1 MYQQIW
7 KKLFDPRYLT
17 ATLIVML
24 LVKGLFLIKDYLP
37 EADPTS
43 FLSPVFDRLDFLN
56 IEDIS
61 LDAIFAMRNKEFSDP
76 RIVVLNI
83 GEVNPAPDGKI
94 AMALY
99 LLQEMGA
106 KAIGIDVFFDRLHFE
121 QFPPERRYEIDALKQ
136 ALADTRNVVLATGFD
151 EQTHKLVINVDPDIK
166 QRVRNYGYANL
177 VVDDDEVVRRFAPF
191 RVIEGRKLPALP
203 VAVAMLYDSAL
214 VRPYLEGPERTEI
227 IYYSGTYQEFQIAD
241 MDDFI
246 EHPQYYADWFDGS
259 LVLIGF
265 VNERGLIY
273 LDDTHKT
280 PMGKKT
286 VVGSQYGTRIGV
298 EGPDMAGVLIQA
310 NILNMILEGKSIYAV
325 PWYVDWLILLFIT
338 YLSMVLYK
346 NIRSKTRTM
355 TSSAAL
361 VGLVLVTEAVLFF
374 FLPIIA
380 FFYLGIKISYHLLG
394 TGVFFFIPAY
404 IGAAKLHFSIDK
416 RRATRRFRSCP
427 EVPLKPFI
435 LSYSDDEPLPGYTA
449 TVHAGLYMLH
459 YTLAYEWA
467 RLAQSGTIPWREM
480 RFARLD
486 EWKNRLPGVR
496 TACTTPSRDAHEYFY
511 PFLDGKKIL
520 HLRDAYMK
528 DQFLAA
534 RTERFNAYV
543 YAEEWEL
550 IRPHCWRMFC
560 RDFSDY
566 LNIDVRT
573 REPNPGV
580 PVQPGTMHGAL
591 TSPLAFQEI
600 GNVVFIQD
608 GNEIPAGPLGVYAA
622 CKVHQRKEYFFF
634 AGLIHKQE
642 LLEPLPA
649 YFGETVACEPVLPP
663 TVLSWFKK
671 HFSDFYP
678 DRSSVAH

>member
-1 MYQQIW
+1 MHQKIW
-7 KKLFDPRYLT
+7 KKFFDPRYLT
-17 ATLIVML
+17 ATLIV
-24 LVKGLFLIKDYLP
+24 LVLVRGLFMIKDYLP

-56 IEDIS
+56 IEDVS

-106 KAIGIDVFFDRLHFE
+106 KAIGVDVFFDRLHFE

-151 EQTHKLVINVDPDIK
+151 ERTRKLVIDIDQDIK
-166 QRVRNYGYANL
+166 RRVRNYGYANL
-177 VVDDDEVVRRFAPF
+177 VIDDDEVVRRFAPF
-191 RVIEGRKLPALP
+191 RIIEGRKIPALP
-203 VAVAMLYDSAL
+203 VAMALLYDSAL
-214 VRPYLEGPERTEI
+214 ARPYLEGPERTDI
-227 IYYSGTYQEFQIAD
+227 IYYTGTYQEFQIAD
-241 MDDFI
+241 IDDFI
-246 EHPQYYADWFDGS
+246 EHPEYYADWLDGS
-259 LVLIGF
+259 LVLVGF

-298 EGPDMAGVLIQA
+298 EGPDMAGVLIHA

-325 PWYVDWLILLFIT
+325 PWYVDWLILFFIT

-346 NIRSKTRTM
+346 TIRSKTRTM

-380 FFYLGIKISYHLLG
+380 FFYLDIKISYHLLG

-404 IGAAKLHFSIDK
+404 IGANKLHFSIDK
-416 RRATRRFRSCP
+416 RRAIRRFRSCP
-427 EVPLKPFI
+427 EIPLKPFI

-449 TVHAGLYMLH
+449 TVHASLYMLH
-459 YTLAYEWA
+459 YALSYEWA
-467 RLAQSGTIPWREM
+467 RQAHSGTIPWREM

-486 EWKNRLPGVR
+486 EWKKRLPTVQ
-496 TACTTPSRDAHEYFY
+496 TVCSNHFRDSHEYFY
-511 PFLDGKKIL
+511 PFLDGKKVQ

-528 DQFLAA
+528 EHFLAA

-543 YAEEWEL
+543 YEEEWEL

-560 RDFSDY
+560 DDFSEY
-566 LNIDVRT
+566 MKINVKAV
-573 REPNPGV
+573 EPNTGSRV
-580 PVQPGTMHGAL
+580 QSEPVHDNTTRPD
-591 TSPLAFQEI
+591 AFEGI
-600 GNVVFIQD
+600 SNVVFIQER
-608 GNEIPAGPLGVYAA
+608 NEIPAGPLGVHVP
-622 CKVHQRKEYFFF
+622 CKIHQQKEYFFF

-642 LLEPLPA
+642 LLDPLPA
-649 YFGETVACEPVLPP
+649 YFGETVACEPVLPKA
-663 TVLSWFKK
+663 VLAWFKD
-671 HFSDFYP
+671 HFPDFYP
-678 DRSSVAH
+678 DGMSGSR